1 VVVKLRALRAA
12 VLLALVSITLVAG
25 CSRERIDWKSA
36 EAADTQ
42 EGYNHFLERHP
53 DSELA
58 TQARAR
64 LAQLAEDKDWQRAMA
79 ADTADAYRSFLAQ
92 HATGKWAEEARIRME
107 NFTLDSN
114 AAPASAQ
121 DSASAPPAAPKEQA
135 SSVPAHT
142 STATRSAS
150 APTPGPPSKP
160 APVAPPKP
168 EDTKPP
174 TDDSSGYG
182 IQLGAFSS
190 QAAALNEW
198 KRLQMKFDPQLHG
211 MFARAI
217 PVQVTSGT
225 LFRLQSPTANESKAR
240 EICGELTKQQQPCV
254 IVLPTTH

>member
-1 VVVKLRALRAA
+1 VVVKLRAVTAA
-12 VLLALVSITLVAG
+12 VVLGLVCITLITG

-53 DSELA
+53 DSEFA

-64 LAQLAEDKDWQRAMA
+64 LAQLAEDKDWQRAIA
-79 ADTADAYRSFLAQ
+79 ADTAEAYRSFLAQ

-107 NFTLDSN
+107 NFTLDS
-114 AAPASAQ
+114 AAPSTAPDLASSTPAE
-121 DSASAPPAAPKEQA
+121 SKTPSSPPAPATTSAAQSLPKNSP
-135 SSVPAHT
+135 SSA
-142 STATRSAS
+142 
-150 APTPGPPSKP
+150 P
-160 APVAPPKP
+160 APVAH
-168 EDTKPP
+168 TKPP
-174 TDDSSGYG
+174 ENSTSADDASRYG

-198 KRLQMKFDPQLHG
+198 KRLQVKFDAQLHG

-225 LFRLQSPTANESKAR
+225 LFRLQSPTANEAKAR
-240 EICGELTKQQQPCV
+240 EICGALTKQQQPCV
-254 IVLPTTH
+254 VVLPTSH